1 MSPALSARCLV
12 PGAGQGRLLHTD
24 MPLSFWGGID
34 AQSGEVMDRHH
45 PLCGQNVAGKVLAI
59 PHGRGS
65 CTGSSVLLELIMNGH
80 APAALVFEQADDI
93 LSLGAM
99 VASAFFERSLAVVCL
114 DPHGYAALRDW
125 QQVRVVGDQVLCLDH
140 EIHESH
146 ESHATT
152 LSLLPAAPA
161 PDDRA
166 LEAFVATL
174 DLSAEDRAM
183 LDGRRGKAAS
193 IAMQIILRMAAL
205 QGATALVDVSRAH
218 IDCCIYTGPSSLRL
232 ARQLVEWGAQVRV
245 PTTLNAISVDRLGW
259 RALGV
264 APDVA
269 EPAAALADA
278 FVEMGAQAS
287 FTCAPYLLAEPPACG
302 EQIAWAESNAVA
314 YANSVLGARTS
325 KYADYLD
332 ILVALTGRAPLD
344 GCHRSADRKAQG
356 VIRMPAGLTA
366 LDDAAWALLGYHVGL
381 LADSR
386 IPVVAG
392 LEHTR
397 PSSDDLK
404 GFSAAFATTAS
415 APMFHI
421 VGITPEAASLEAA
434 LGGAGRQFDIQ
445 VTPADLLGAWQE
457 LNSAQRAEIDLVAL
471 GNPHFST
478 TEFAALAALCRGR
491 QKHPD
496 VAVVVTCGRD
506 VLARARAAGDIAPIE
521 AFGVQVVSDTCWCM
535 IGEPVIPPTART
547 LMTNSGK
554 YAHYGPGLVGR
565 PVHFAALSECIDAAC
580 NGRASGRRPAWLV
593 ALLGVVAEA

>member
-1 MSPALSARCLV
+1 MQNTLELSARCLA
-12 PGAGQGRLLHTD
+12 PGAGQGNLLHTD

-34 AQSGEVMDRHH
+34 AQSGEVVDRHH

-93 LSLGAM
+93 LTLGAM
-99 VASAFFERSLAVVCL
+99 VASAFFGRSLAVVCL
-114 DPHGYAALRDW
+114 EAQSYAAIRAW
-125 QQVRVVGDQVLCLDH
+125 QRVRVVGDQVICLDG
-140 EIHESH
+140 EAVPSPLPLAPPQDVDAIDAAVE
-146 ESHATT
+146 T
-152 LSLLPAAPA
+152 L
-161 PDDRA
+161 R
-166 LEAFVATL
+166 
-174 DLSAEDRAM
+174 LSVDDRAM
-183 LDGRRGKAAS
+183 LDGSRGQAAQ
-193 IAMQIILRMAAL
+193 IAMHIILRMAAL
-205 QGATALVDVSRAH
+205 QGAKALVDVSRAH

-232 ARQLVEWGAQVRV
+232 ARQLVEWGAKVRI

-259 RALGV
+259 RALGM
-264 APDVA
+264 APAVA

-278 FVEMGAQAS
+278 FVDMGAQAS

-314 YANSVLGARTS
+314 FANSVLGARTS

-332 ILVALTGRAPLD
+332 ILVALTGRAPLE
-344 GCHRSADRKAQG
+344 GCHLSAARHAQG
-356 VIRMPAGLTA
+356 VIRMPPGLTG

-386 IPVVAG
+386 VPVVTG
-392 LEHTR
+392 LER
-397 PSSDDLK
+397 ANPSSDDLK

-415 APMFHI
+415 APMFHL
-421 VGITPEAASLEAA
+421 VGITPEAGSLEEA
-434 LGGAGRQFDIQ
+434 LGGARPQFDLQ
-445 VTPADLLGAWQE
+445 VTPDDLLGAWHE
-457 LNSAQRAEIDLVAL
+457 LNSATRAEVDLVAL

-478 TEFAALAALCRGR
+478 TEFAALANLCRGR
-491 QKHPD
+491 HKHPD

-506 VLARARAAGDIAPIE
+506 VLARARTAGDIDPIE

-535 IGEPVIPPTART
+535 IGEPVIAPTART

-565 PVHFAALSECIDAAC
+565 PVHFAALPECIDAAC
-580 NGRASGRRPAWLV
+580 SGRASGRRPAWLK
-593 ALLGVVAEA
+593 ALLGVGAEA

>member
-1 MSPALSARCLV
+1 MPDDATLSARCLA
-12 PGAGQGRLLHTD
+12 PGSGQGSLLHTD
-24 MPLSFWGGID
+24 VPLSFWGGID
-34 AQSGEVMDRHH
+34 AQTGEVVDRHH

-93 LSLGAM
+93 LTLGAM

-114 DPHGYAALRDW
+114 DPQAYATIRNW
-125 QQVRVVGDQVLCLDH
+125 QQVRVVGDRVIRLDG
-140 EIHESH
+140 EAQPSP
-146 ESHATT
+146 
-152 LSLLPAAPA
+152 LPKPP
-161 PDDRA
+161 PDDFDGTGA
-166 LEAFVATL
+166 SAQAFGLNA
-174 DLSAEDRAM
+174 DDRAM
-183 LDGRRGKAAS
+183 LDGSRGKAAC
-193 IAMQIILRMAAL
+193 IAMQIILRMATL
-205 QGATALVDVSRAH
+205 QGAKALVDVSRAH

-232 ARQLVEWGAQVRV
+232 ARQLVDWGAKVRI

-259 RALGV
+259 QALGV
-264 APDVA
+264 APAVA

-287 FTCAPYLLAEPPACG
+287 FTCAPYLLAEPPVCG

-314 YANSVLGARTS
+314 FANSVLGARTS

-332 ILVALTGRAPLD
+332 ILVALTGRAPLE
-344 GCHRSADRKAQG
+344 GCHLPAARRAQG
-356 VIRMPAGLTA
+356 VIRMPPDLTG

-386 IPVVAG
+386 VPVVTG
-392 LEHTR
+392 LELTN

-415 APMFHI
+415 APMFHLA
-421 VGITPEAASLEAA
+421 GITPEAGSLDEA
-434 LGGAGRQFDIQ
+434 LGGSSPLFDIS
-445 VTPADLLGAWQE
+445 VKPDDLLDAWHE
-457 LNSAQRAEIDLVAL
+457 LNSATRAEVDLVAL

-478 TEFAALAALCRGR
+478 TELAALADLCRSR
-491 QKHPD
+491 HKHPD

-506 VLARARAAGDIAPIE
+506 VLARARAAGDIEPIE
-521 AFGVQVVSDTCWCM
+521 AFGVTVVSDTCWCM

-565 PVHFAALSECIDAAC
+565 PVHFAALPECVDAAC
-580 NGRASGRRPAWLV
+580 SGRASGRRPAWLKH
-593 ALLGVVAEA
+593 LLGVCTER

>member
-1 MSPALSARCLV
+1 MPNTFELSARCLA
-12 PGAGQGRLLHTD
+12 PGSGQGSLLHTD

-65 CTGSSVLLELIMNGH
+65 CTGSSVLLELIMNSH

-93 LSLGAM
+93 LTLGAM
-99 VASAFFERSLAVVCL
+99 VATAFFGRSLAVVCL
-114 DPHGYAALRDW
+114 DAQGYAAIRDW
-125 QQVRVVGDQVLCLDH
+125 ERVRVVGDRVTCLDGVAH
-140 EIHESH
+140 PSP
-146 ESHATT
+146 
-152 LSLLPAAPA
+152 LPPPPPHDFDAIDGFA
-161 PDDRA
+161 DA
-166 LEAFVATL
+166 LP
-174 DLSAEDRAM
+174 LSADDRAM
-183 LDGRRGKAAS
+183 LDGSHGKAAQ

-205 QGATALVDVSRAH
+205 QGATELVDVSRAH

-232 ARQLVEWGAQVRV
+232 ARQLVDWGAKVRI

-264 APDVA
+264 APAVA

-287 FTCAPYLLAEPPACG
+287 FTCAPYLLADPPAHG

-344 GCHRSADRKAQG
+344 GCHLGDARRAQG
-356 VIRMPAGLTA
+356 VIRMPAGLSG

-386 IPVVAG
+386 IPVVTG
-392 LEHTR
+392 LEQAG
-397 PSSDDLK
+397 PSRDDLK
-404 GFSAAFATTAS
+404 GFSAAFATISS

-421 VGITPEAASLEAA
+421 LGVTPEAGSLEVA
-434 LGGAGRQFDIQ
+434 LGGVAPLFDIE
-445 VTPADLLGAWQE
+445 VSAADLLGAWHE
-457 LNSAQRAEIDLVAL
+457 LNSATRAEVDLVAL

-478 TEFAALAALCRGR
+478 TEFAALANLCRGR
-491 QKHPD
+491 HKHPD

-506 VLARARAAGDIAPIE
+506 VLARARAAGDIEPIE
-521 AFGVQVVSDTCWCM
+521 AFGVRIVSDTCWCM
-535 IGEPVIPPTART
+535 IGEPVISPTART

-565 PVHFAALSECIDAAC
+565 PVHFGSLAECIDAAC
-580 NGRASGRRPAWLV
+580 NGRASGRRPAWLT
-593 ALLGVVAEA
+593 ALQGTGMEA